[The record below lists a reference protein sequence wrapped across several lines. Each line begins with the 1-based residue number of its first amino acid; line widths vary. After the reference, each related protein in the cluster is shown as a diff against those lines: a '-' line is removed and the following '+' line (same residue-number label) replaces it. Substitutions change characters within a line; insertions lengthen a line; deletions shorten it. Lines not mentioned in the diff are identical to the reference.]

1 MPRIYLSP
9 STQDWNPYVDGSGSE
24 EYWMNLLADTLEPYL
39 YANTISFVR
48 NTPEMTAASSIAQAN
63 SLGGFDFYL
72 ALHSN
77 ASGEG
82 QAGKNRGIIVFYY
95 PTSSDGKRAAELFAA
110 QLRMVYPLPAK
121 VTTQATTTLGEVRRP
136 RYPANLIEL
145 GYHDNY
151 DDARWIENNLDAAAQ
166 AIARGLTEYF
176 GLPFIYPQLVR
187 TGVVTTEGSALR
199 LRSYPGIDGETV
211 GSIPNGES
219 VQVYGSYPGLVLR
232 GLRRP
237 ARLRGA
243 GLHRGVIIRPFPI
256 FSGRDFSLTAGHKKF
271 TMFFGFMEGREGES
285 PVYDSKTQR

>member
-1 MPRIYLSP
+1 MPIVYLSP
-9 STQDWNPYVDGSGSE
+9 STQDWNPYVTGSGSE

-77 ASGEG
+77 ASGEE

-176 GLPFIYPQLVR
+176 GLPFIPPMDPKRGGLSPAPAKLPGHRRGNSRQHPER
-187 TGVVTTEGSALR
+187 RKRAGLR
-199 LRSYPGIDGETV
+199 ELS
-211 GSIPNGES
+211 
-219 VQVYGSYPGLVLR
+219 GLVLR

-237 ARLRGA
+237 TRVCGA
-243 GLHRGVIIRPFPI
+243 GLHRGVIFARFRYFRGATFP
-256 FSGRDFSLTAGHKKF
+256 
-271 TMFFGFMEGREGES
+271 
-285 PVYDSKTQR
+285 